1 MVETCLGYS
10 ERGSLKGYV
19 STETSEIRL
28 IQDSLSEPDLALAWS
43 QVILLYETGLIF
55 YNIQD

>member
-1 MVETCLGYS
+1 MVETCPGYS

-19 STETSEIRL
+19 STVTSEIRL
-28 IQDSLSEPDLALAWS
+28 IHDSLSEPDLAFTWP
-43 QVILLYETGLIF
+43 QVILLYETGLIL